1 MCRLIGMS
9 KYTEYLHRQRVGYMP
24 EFYTVDKLP
33 SGMQMEFS
41 FAYAMRTLADG
52 RDELII
58 YPSITVYKKRKKAWP
73 DDPKAT
79 TGRDGLYP
87 AMTALQRLKK
97 LEKPHM
103 GDYAQLR
110 VCISWHDNRRRDAY
124 AKVLGKRGYYFDHWD
139 GEKVL
144 TKVVK
149 RDKT

>member
-1 MCRLIGMS
+1 MS
-9 KYTEYLHRQRVGYMP
+9 KYTEYLLRTDTWGQP
-24 EFYTVDKLP
+24 EYYTVDKMP

-41 FAYAMRTLADG
+41 FLSNTRALKEG
-52 RDELII
+52 GEELII
-58 YPSITVYKKRKKAWP
+58 WPAMTVYKKRKKSWP

-87 AMTALQRLKK
+87 AMTALGRLHDL
-97 LEKPHM
+97 LEH
-103 GDYAQLR
+103 YVTEYSQVR

-144 TKVVK
+144 TKVVR
-149 RDKT
+149 RDKLEI

>member
-1 MCRLIGMS
+1 MS
-9 KYTEYLHRQRVGYMP
+9 KYTEYLYRQREGYMP

-41 FAYAMRTLADG
+41 FASEFRTLPDG
-52 RDELII
+52 GEEIVI
-58 YPSITVYKKRKKAWP
+58 WPAMTVYKKRKKAWP
-73 DDPKAT
+73 DDPKET

-87 AMTALQRLKK
+87 AMTALGRLHDL
-97 LEKPHM
+97 LEH
-103 GDYAQLR
+103 YVTEYSQVR

-144 TKVVK
+144 TKVVQ
-149 RDKT
+149 RDKVEA